1 MGGGLSFYFLYRVIF
16 YRLSKYLTK
25 MKLTLVVNIL
35 TCLGTNTADSQLI
48 KAANSGP
55 LLAESLFGGHGQW
68 SVCL

>member
-1 MGGGLSFYFLYRVIF
+1 
-16 YRLSKYLTK
+16 